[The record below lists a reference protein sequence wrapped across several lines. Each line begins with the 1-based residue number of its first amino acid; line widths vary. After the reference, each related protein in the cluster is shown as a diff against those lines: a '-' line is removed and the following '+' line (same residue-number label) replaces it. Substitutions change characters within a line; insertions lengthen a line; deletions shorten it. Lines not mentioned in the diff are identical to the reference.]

1 MCMGKVPPALKTALL
16 QAEHSLSVTKAQEP
30 RKRSRLMD
38 ALDNVGKEKAQWP
51 TLFATTPHSP
61 NIAAFPTCIPVD
73 MYTTLTFMQASE
85 ALAQQK
91 ESRSRKR
98 QLSLPETARRTSDAQ
113 LDAAVA
119 DLIHAHGLP
128 LSLTCSARLD
138 ALINVARDS
147 AKAYMYVLCHKL
159 EII

>member
-1 MCMGKVPPALKTALL
+1 
-16 QAEHSLSVTKAQEP
+16 
-30 RKRSRLMD
+30 
-38 ALDNVGKEKAQWP
+38 
-51 TLFATTPHSP
+51 
-61 NIAAFPTCIPVD
+61 

-98 QLSLPETARRTSDAQ
+98 QLSLPESARRTSDAQ

-147 AKAYMYVLCHKL
+147 AKAYVLCHKL
-159 EII
+159 EIIYTRLAADHARAPP